1 MSDEEHIE
9 EVDSEGVEGDDHSEY
24 DEGSE
29 SSYSSSDD
37 ETDLVRRNLLFL
49 CQEGQLRIANQRFD
63 TLVQENNI
71 DQLKREIFQTG
82 TDRNTPLHEILCG
95 GTSDSNAKA
104 LTEKI
109 LDISQQW
116 TIPYRAMLIA
126 QPPSHLRTALHWA
139 TWGNSDISIIET
151 LVNGN
156 PEALVVRDRRNKGN
170 RTATEIYSHYFIH
183 RDRTGGIVSEENK
196 AKFEFLE
203 KSMQKWV
210 KQRVRNTV
218 YASVLYYFRNQ
229 SLTPFNQKD
238 RKIAGIKPKPWFV
251 LSTLGYLIQREI
263 TPLVSLV
270 LSFIGKDAKI
280 QGITKKRKRS

>member
-1 MSDEEHIE
+1 MSDEEYIE
-9 EVDSEGVEGDDHSEY
+9 EIESEGVKGDDHSEY

-82 TDRNTPLHEILCG
+82 TDKNTPLHEILMG

-126 QPPSHLRTALHWA
+126 QPPSHLRTSLHWA
-139 TWGNSDISIIET
+139 TWGNADVSIIET

-156 PEALVVRDRRNKGN
+156 PEALVVKDRRNKGN
-170 RTATEIYSHYFIH
+170 RTPTEIYRHYFIH
-183 RDRTGGIVSEENK
+183 RDRTGDIVSEENRT
-196 AKFEFLE
+196 KFEFLE
-203 KSMQKWV
+203 RSMQKWV
-210 KQRVRNTV
+210 KQRVRNTI
-218 YASVLYYFRNQ
+218 YASALYYFRNQ
-229 SLTPFNQKD
+229 SLTPFNKKD
-238 RKIAGIKPKPWFV
+238 RKIAGVRPKPWFV
-251 LSTLGYLIQREI
+251 LSTLGYFIQREI
-263 TPLVSLV
+263 QPLVFLV

>member
-1 MSDEEHIE
+1 MSDEEYIE
-9 EVDSEGVEGDDHSEY
+9 EVDSEGVEGDDHNEY

-71 DQLKREIFQTG
+71 NQLKREIFQTG
-82 TDRNTPLHEILCG
+82 TDKNTPLHEILMG

-139 TWGNSDISIIET
+139 TWGNADVSIIET

-156 PEALVVRDRRNKGN
+156 PEALVVKDRRNKGN
-170 RTATEIYSHYFIH
+170 RTPTEIYRHYFIH
-183 RDRTGGIVSEENK
+183 RDRTGGIVSEENRT
-196 AKFEFLE
+196 KFEFLE
-203 KSMQKWV
+203 RSMQKWV
-210 KQRVRNTV
+210 KQRVRNTI
-218 YASVLYYFRNQ
+218 YASALYYFRNQ
-229 SLTPFNQKD
+229 SLTPFNKKD
-238 RKIAGIKPKPWFV
+238 RKIAGVRPKPWFV
-251 LSTLGYLIQREI
+251 LSTLGYFIQREI
-263 TPLVSLV
+263 QPLVFLV